1 MLLFVLNAFVRS
13 ARRPPQPEE
22 KGLSGTLLIH
32 STTDE
37 FTPFEQ
43 SVKIFANSDQSHT
56 RLILTQYGAPHA
68 QSWGTDRV
76 AYTGYIDEFLATYV
90 PGFGTARTT
99 PPEN

>member
-1 MLLFVLNAFVRS
+1 
-13 ARRPPQPEE
+13 
-22 KGLSGTLLIH
+22 
-32 STTDE
+32 
-37 FTPFEQ
+37 
-43 SVKIFANSDQSHT
+43 VKIFANSDQSHT

-76 AYTGYIDEFLATYV
+76 AYTGYVDEFLATYV